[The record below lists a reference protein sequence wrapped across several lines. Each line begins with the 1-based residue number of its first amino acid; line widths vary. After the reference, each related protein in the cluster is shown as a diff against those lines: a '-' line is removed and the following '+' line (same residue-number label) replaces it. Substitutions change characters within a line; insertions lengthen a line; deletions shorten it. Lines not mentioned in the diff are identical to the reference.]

1 MGLTIYTVTDE
12 NRKQIKELIK
22 RAQPGWVDRKELE
35 EALIKA
41 RELSPKEV
49 FMGKT
54 IKLNGRDDNYETCR
68 RIFKVA
74 YDYISDNRISDV
86 EACLGCDGVFF
97 RRNDFGWT
105 VSVGLRP

>member
-1 MGLTIYTVTDE
+1 MDPPPFSNDIFYTMTTTE
-12 NRKQIKELIK
+12 
-22 RAQPGWVDRKELE
+22 PGWVDRKELE

-97 RRNDFGWT
+97 RRM
-105 VSVGLRP
+105 R